1 MRNRGIFELILLAT
15 FYFFKETREEF
26 SNLFNL
32 EIKKIFLSF
41 ILLSLYFIV
50 SGFSNIYKILTIKLY
65 TPVTRT
71 LADSALDFLH
81 FLYYSKIEN
90 EIKYKQLNTP
100 YFFINFIAQIIIV
113 FFNLVYNEFIV
124 LYFCG
129 LEKETHLEI
138 TKRAKIRSSLNTN
151 NIYND
156 ENASFQADIN

>member
-138 TKRAKIRSSLNTN
+138 TKRAKIRASINTI

>member
-1 MRNRGIFELILLAT
+1 MEAKN
-15 FYFFKETREEF
+15 
-26 SNLFNL
+26 
-32 EIKKIFLSF
+32 IFLTF
-41 ILLSLYFIV
+41 FLLSLFFIV

-71 LADSALDFLH
+71 LADSALDFLF
-81 FLYYSKIEN
+81 FLYYSMIEK
-90 EIKYKQLNTP
+90 EIKYKQLNTR
-100 YFFINFIAQIIIV
+100 YFYISFILQIIIV

-138 TKRAKIRSSLNTN
+138 MKRAKIRNSSFIN
-151 NIYND
+151 NNYND